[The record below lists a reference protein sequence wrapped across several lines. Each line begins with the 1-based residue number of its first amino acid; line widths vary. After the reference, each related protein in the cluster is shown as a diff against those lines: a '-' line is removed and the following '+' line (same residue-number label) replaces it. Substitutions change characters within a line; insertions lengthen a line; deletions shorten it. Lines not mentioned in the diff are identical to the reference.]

1 MLLWELARQHK
12 ISLHS
17 SPYCVVEARRNI
29 ARKRPAAQSVLE
41 KHLSNVKI
49 VPHTDQLD
57 LSVDL
62 NTKDLPVLASAV
74 AADVDV
80 LLTGDLRHFGPL
92 MDLPTLPLRI
102 MTLRAFLLAGPP
114 ASTSCSD

>member
-41 KHLSNVKI
+41 KYLDSVKI
-49 VPHTDQLD
+49 VPHTNQMD

-62 NTKDLPVLASAV
+62 NSKDIPVLASAV
-74 AADVDV
+74 AAGVDV

-114 ASTSCSD
+114 LPISTKD